1 MYWTSKKDSDG
12 LNFNHQRMVE
22 SCRKARKEITVL
34 SILVIDDDTQVRTF
48 LREVLEAE
56 GYEVRE
62 AGNGKEGVKAYRQRP
77 ADLVLCDIFMPEKEG
92 LQTIRELHDE
102 FGKVKVVA
110 MSGGNHHLG
119 KVDFLPLAKKYGA
132 TATLHKPF
140 KTSNLVDA
148 LKEILAA

>member
-1 MYWTSKKDSDG
+1 LPQG
-12 LNFNHQRMVE
+12 
-22 SCRKARKEITVL
+22 RKEIIVV
-34 SILVIDDDTQVRTF
+34 SVLVIDDDTQVRTF

-102 FGKVKVVA
+102 FGSVKIVA
-110 MSGGNHHLG
+110 ISGGNVRLSQAD
-119 KVDFLPLAKKYGA
+119 VLALAKKYGA
-132 TATLHKPF
+132 IAGLGKPVKSSTLIG
-140 KTSNLVDA
+140 TV
-148 LKEILAA
+148 KEILAA